1 MENPAITRTMGLK
14 AWTMIAA
21 LSVLWGA
28 AFFFVAIAV
37 REWPPVTV
45 ALCRTGGAALVLWP
59 AIYLIG
65 QRMALDATL
74 WRAFF
79 IMGLLNNVIPFLL
92 NFWGQTHIASG
103 VAAILNATSPLFTA
117 LVAHALTQDEKMGAR
132 HLAGVLLG
140 LAGVAV
146 MVGGEALLQSGAS
159 LWPVLGQIAI
169 VAAAI
174 SYSFGGVFGRRFRSL
189 GVTPMQTATGQVT
202 ASSAIILPL
211 ALIVDQPW
219 TLPAPSLSAAL
230 SLTGLAVLSTALAY
244 ILYFRVIATAGA
256 TNAMLVTFLIPV
268 SAILLG
274 VMFLG
279 ETLASRHIAGMA
291 LIAAGLIAIDGRLL
305 PRRA

>member
-174 SYSFGGVFGRRFRSL
+174 SYSFGGVFGRR
-189 GVTPMQTATGQVT
+189 
-202 ASSAIILPL
+202 
-211 ALIVDQPW
+211 
-219 TLPAPSLSAAL
+219 
-230 SLTGLAVLSTALAY
+230 
-244 ILYFRVIATAGA
+244 
-256 TNAMLVTFLIPV
+256 
-268 SAILLG
+268 
-274 VMFLG
+274 
-279 ETLASRHIAGMA
+279 
-291 LIAAGLIAIDGRLL
+291 
-305 PRRA
+305 